1 MIQFFQNI
9 GQTLI
14 SLINILLKSDFSI
27 FTYSIGNK
35 ETPCLILA
43 NGPSLNYTLAEIEN
57 KTFNGNIFCVNQFSS
72 SEVFGKIKPEYYVLL
87 DPAFADINHIAANS
101 AIENLIA
108 KTNWEMFLLLPASFK
123 KNVNFLKRISHNE
136 KIKIKYFN
144 YTIIRGIEIIKFWFF
159 KKNLGMPQ
167 SQNVLMAA
175 TYCALIQ
182 GFKRIY
188 IAGADH
194 SWHEGY
200 NLNENGELNY
210 IDSHFYG
217 EKKFDLEYFVN
228 KNESFLAQQFNSL
241 HKVFKG
247 YEIINKF
254 ALSLNANIFNVSKK
268 SYIDVFEKIK
278 YKDI

>member
-9 GQTLI
+9 VQTLI
-14 SLINILLKSDFSI
+14 SLINIILKSDFSI
-27 FTYSIGNK
+27 FALSISKK

-43 NGPSLNYTLAEIEN
+43 NGPSLNYTLTEIEN
-57 KTFNGNIFCVNQFSS
+57 KTFKGNIYCVNQFSS
-72 SEVFGKIKPEYYVLL
+72 SEVFGIIKPQYYVLL
-87 DPAFADINHIAANS
+87 DPAFADKNHYAANK
-101 AIENLIA
+101 AIENLIS
-108 KTNWEMFLLLPASFK
+108 KTNWEMSLLLPSSFK
-123 KNVNFLKRISHNE
+123 KHDNFLKRISLNE
-136 KIKIKYFN
+136 NIKIKYFN
-144 YTIIRGIEIIKFWFF
+144 YSIFRGFEIIKFWFF

-167 SQNVLMAA
+167 SQNVLLAA

-182 GFKRIY
+182 GYKRIY

-200 NLNENGELNY
+200 KLNKNGELNY

-217 EKKFDLEYFVN
+217 EKKFDLDYFVN

-254 ALSLNANIFNVSKK
+254 ALSLNASIINVSEK
-268 SYIDVFEKIK
+268 SYIDVFEKLK